1 MSPELDRAAMR
12 AAERAHEKARMRA
25 AEEIDVDL
33 QPADAAWLSEHLSGC
48 ADCQSV
54 ATEYRALHDELR
66 GLASPEPPRDLW
78 ARTSAALD
86 GVDRPGARRSGR
98 SVSSRLGLAAFSRSF
113 LGSAVAV
120 GVAVAVAGLSL
131 LSQGPLHVPG
141 PGPADTAG
149 IALATVVPS
158 NGGQAPLTVVD
169 GTSYWIAPENGV
181 YQIRG
186 GAADCTGTA
195 ASCAVTRGD
204 GTVLGSI
211 VSESAVSAVIGPN
224 AEQAAVWTA
233 DKIVVL
239 PLTTSAPKT
248 VSIDLLTPQPTFTVG
263 PSEPPRVSAAPSA
276 GATSSVEPG
285 STATPSAPE
294 TENPATPPPTA
305 TTPATVAAQPTAI
318 LDGYK
323 VVGRAPEFSAD
334 GSWVA
339 FSARPAD
346 LSVGSDVYV
355 WRTGWERAQAITTSH
370 ADLFAGWFGQ
380 RILISEF
387 ATSGSGDEA
396 TSYVYDPVSAA
407 VTRIDRQMLLP
418 VVDPTGTYLVYW
430 SGTVAFNSATG
441 MWEPGQGDLYFDEW
455 ANLEL
460 VPAQFGEAVSQPTP
474 KPTAAPSETTAASM
488 QPSDDASPAMTA
500 PGESA
505 SGEASLAADDQVSAT
520 PEPSVSLPQLLPVA
534 LGPGTVRD
542 WTIRWNSSGR
552 YLAIWVADPPPTD
565 AGHVTLLAVDP
576 NTRLLNTAQPLLS
589 APARSN
595 IAFDD
600 TDLVY
605 TSPTQGGDG
614 KTYIVPLPEVP
625 PTPPVTP
632 EATAPSDSSGSGQ
645 PPTGDSTPIPS
656 DRPGN

>member
-1 MSPELDRAAMR
+1 
-12 AAERAHEKARMRA
+12 
-25 AEEIDVDL
+25 
-33 QPADAAWLSEHLSGC
+33 
-48 ADCQSV
+48 
-54 ATEYRALHDELR
+54 
-66 GLASPEPPRDLW
+66 
-78 ARTSAALD
+78 
-86 GVDRPGARRSGR
+86 
-98 SVSSRLGLAAFSRSF
+98 
-113 LGSAVAV
+113 
-120 GVAVAVAGLSL
+120 
-131 LSQGPLHVPG
+131 
-141 PGPADTAG
+141 
-149 IALATVVPS
+149 
-158 NGGQAPLTVVD
+158 
-169 GTSYWIAPENGV
+169 
-181 YQIRG
+181 
-186 GAADCTGTA
+186 
-195 ASCAVTRGD
+195 
-204 GTVLGSI
+204 
-211 VSESAVSAVIGPN
+211 
-224 AEQAAVWTA
+224 
-233 DKIVVL
+233 
-239 PLTTSAPKT
+239 
-248 VSIDLLTPQPTFTVG
+248 
-263 PSEPPRVSAAPSA
+263 
-276 GATSSVEPG
+276 
-285 STATPSAPE
+285 
-294 TENPATPPPTA
+294 
-305 TTPATVAAQPTAI
+305 
-318 LDGYK
+318 
-323 VVGRAPEFSAD
+323 
-334 GSWVA
+334 
-339 FSARPAD
+339 
-346 LSVGSDVYV
+346 
-355 WRTGWERAQAITTSH
+355 
-370 ADLFAGWFGQ
+370 
-380 RILISEF
+380 
-387 ATSGSGDEA
+387 
-396 TSYVYDPVSAA
+396 
-407 VTRIDRQMLLP
+407 
-418 VVDPTGTYLVYW
+418 VYW

-474 KPTAAPSETTAASM
+474 KPPAAPSETTAASM

-505 SGEASLAADDQVSAT
+505 SGEAPLAAGDQVSAT